1 MEVQK
6 PDGTVDSLYTFDYKT
21 LTQDD
26 DNEWRRESVSLK
38 EYASLPYVIVRFRGE
53 IGVKAYSLYLDDI
66 VVENIFVNDL
76 KAEIITPGQLRKN
89 KTSKVSIKVT
99 NKGDKPANRYTAALY
114 ANGEEVDA
122 ETVEDVLNPLQ
133 SRTFTFDYTPS
144 LFDEGETV
152 ELKAVAEF
160 DDDDYT
166 DDNEVSAVV
175 KVLTPDQA
183 KPENV
188 SAEAVGAGTGLVN
201 VAWAQPND
209 ESASVTDDMES
220 YTSWSVDDFGFWNS
234 VYGEPKGGAGQ
245 IYSSV
250 PYPHQGE
257 KFGFMVFDPRD
268 WSWELTDKNPS
279 LKPHSGKKYLASF
292 YNYTEEAGSVEFYD
306 SNDWLV
312 SPTLSGEAQ
321 TISFWVNN
329 VKAGD
334 SDNVEKFELLYSV
347 AGNDTTEFVK
357 LGDTYTVSGGEWQQI
372 TASLPAGAT
381 HFAIRHCTNSKHSF
395 VFMVDDVCYVG
406 GSGVLKGYNVYR
418 DQTLVATLEPT
429 QTTFTDS
436 KVPDGTHTYAVTALY
451 AEGESAPA
459 FSQRVTTAISS
470 LAVEDGKPFDAYTVD
485 GKLVGR
491 NLTSLKQLKKGTY
504 VINDKTVVVK

>member
-1 MEVQK
+1 MDQQWKDRSLGGVANPKLYFSHYADTRSDMKLTVEVQK

-188 SAEAVGAGTGLVN
+188 SAEAVGAGTGQVN
-201 VAWAQPND
+201 VAWA
-209 ESASVTDDMES
+209 A
-220 YTSWSVDDFGFWNS
+220 
-234 VYGEPKGGAGQ
+234 
-245 IYSSV
+245 
-250 PYPHQGE
+250 
-257 KFGFMVFDPRD
+257 
-268 WSWELTDKNPS
+268 
-279 LKPHSGKKYLASF
+279 
-292 YNYTEEAGSVEFYD
+292 
-306 SNDWLV
+306 
-312 SPTLSGEAQ
+312 AQ
-321 TISFWVNN
+321 
-329 VKAGD
+329 
-334 SDNVEKFELLYSV
+334 
-347 AGNDTTEFVK
+347 
-357 LGDTYTVSGGEWQQI
+357 
-372 TASLPAGAT
+372 
-381 HFAIRHCTNSKHSF
+381 
-395 VFMVDDVCYVG
+395 
-406 GSGVLKGYNVYR
+406 
-418 DQTLVATLEPT
+418 
-429 QTTFTDS
+429 
-436 KVPDGTHTYAVTALY
+436 
-451 AEGESAPA
+451 
-459 FSQRVTTAISS
+459 
-470 LAVEDGKPFDAYTVD
+470 
-485 GKLVGR
+485 
-491 NLTSLKQLKKGTY
+491 
-504 VINDKTVVVK
+504 